1 MAYVNDLF
9 GIELNTATGPAF
21 KAAGLEVVDTK
32 SYPLGAKDLSPIL
45 KGFKDAGADA
55 FVGLTYPPDNILATT
70 QAKEVDWNPAVFF
83 TGVGTAFPFY
93 RDRFKGAEGV
103 MGIAGWN
110 PKVKFPGAKEYFD
123 AHVKKHQKEPDRWAS
138 AFAYASLQILE
149 RCVGEVGLDRPKIK
163 AMLDTTEFQTV
174 AGPIKFA
181 KGENVATP
189 GVGGAV
195 AEERVRARVAQGLGH
210 RARGGAEAGLGVT
223 LSPTLLLDVVV
234 GGFTTGGI
242 YALVALGLN
251 LQYGLMR
258 VLNVAHGEFLM
269 LGAYVTFS
277 LHTGWGVN
285 PLLTLLITGPT
296 AFAVGLVLHRLLYA
310 PLLAGDAAESL
321 ESRSLLL
328 SFGLMFVLQNA
339 ALLIWSADLRGYSY
353 LAIPAAVARHRL
365 PRQPRA
371 RGRDRAR
378 PGRGLL
384 PLSPLQPDRQGG
396 ARPDAGAGGRAAHGH
411 PDLAHSRP
419 LLRRGHRDVGGDRL
433 ARQHAVRADPVH
445 GPALHRDRAGGR
457 HPGRARQHA
466 GLPHG
471 RAAAG
476 PGRDRRRLPRL
487 PDIRLISSYAVLSLI
502 LVLKPSGLFGR

>member
-1 MAYVNDLF
+1 
-9 GIELNTATGPAF
+9 
-21 KAAGLEVVDTK
+21 
-32 SYPLGAKDLSPIL
+32 
-45 KGFKDAGADA
+45 
-55 FVGLTYPPDNILATT
+55 
-70 QAKEVDWNPAVFF
+70 
-83 TGVGTAFPFY
+83 
-93 RDRFKGAEGV
+93 

-110 PKVKFPGAKEYFD
+110 PKVKFAGAKEYFD

-163 AMLDTTEFQTV
+163 AMLDATEFQTV
-174 AGPIKFA
+174 AGPIKFT

-189 GVGGAV
+189 GMVGQWQKNEFELV
-195 AEERVRARVAQGLGH
+195 WPKSLGH
-210 RARGGAEAGLGVT
+210 RDSGGAEAGLGVT
-223 LSPTLLLDVVV
+223 LSPTLLLDVVI

-296 AFAVGLVLHRLLYA
+296 AFAVGLALHRLLYA
-310 PLLAGDAAESL
+310 PLLGGEAAESL

-339 ALLIWSADLRGYSY
+339 ALLIWSADLKGYSY
-353 LAIPAAVARHRL
+353 LAIPLRWLGTVFPANRVLAAAVA
-365 PRQPRA
+365 
-371 RGRDRAR
+371 
-378 PGRGLL
+378 
-384 PLSPLQPDRQGG
+384 
-396 ARPDAGAGGRAAHGH
+396 
-411 PDLAHSRP
+411 LA
-419 LLRRGHRDVGGDRL
+419 LGVAFYLYLRYSLTGK
-433 ARQHAVRADPVH
+433 AVRALMQEPEGAQLVGIQTSRIH
-445 GPALHRDRAGGR
+445 GLCFG
-457 HPGRARQHA
+457 A
-466 GLPHG
+466 GLAMSAVTGSLVSMLFELTPFMG
-471 RAAAG
+471 LPYTVTALVVVILGGLGNMLGCLMAG
-476 PGRDRRRLPRL
+476 LLLGLVETAGVYL
-487 PDIRLISSYAVLSLI
+487 ASSDIRLISSYAVLSLI